1 MPPKRHHYVP
11 IWYQA
16 PFTIQRDGKKLIYVY
31 DKENTD
37 ADPRLQQPVNTG
49 VEGRLY
55 SSANQ
60 DGNEISLEEDFAG
73 IETQMQPILDAW
85 ISDPDRRDEG
95 EKEAL
100 PFFIGHILMRS
111 PRMIN
116 QVAES
121 QEAAS
126 VAIFRKLASQPPEAQ
141 EKMFQELKSQ
151 GKLKAVES
159 VGAM

>member
-37 ADPRLQQPVNTG
+37 ADPRLQQTVNTG
-49 VEGRLY
+49 VEGRLH
-55 SSANQ
+55 SSADQ

-100 PFFIGHILMRS
+100 AFFIGHILMRS

-116 QVAES
+116 
-121 QEAAS
+121 
-126 VAIFRKLASQPPEAQ
+126 
-141 EKMFQELKSQ
+141 
-151 GKLKAVES
+151 
-159 VGAM
+159 

>member
-1 MPPKRHHYVP
+1 M
-11 IWYQA
+11 
-16 PFTIQRDGKKLIYVY
+16 
-31 DKENTD
+31 
-37 ADPRLQQPVNTG
+37 
-49 VEGRLY
+49 EGRLY
-55 SSANQ
+55 SLADQ

-100 PFFIGHILMRS
+100 AFFIGHILMRS

-126 VAIFRKLASQPPEAQ
+126 VTIFRKLASQPPEAQ